1 MITTIIYIVIGLTSI
16 FIILGLIGTASLIF
30 SKEKDKSLA
39 VIAIKDVF
47 KYAFILMLLLL
58 IFYYVYPTPYL
69 YTHSK
74 ETLVKVNRLTGET
87 TYFKFNDGWVKPENS
102 DLSE

>member
-1 MITTIIYIVIGLTSI
+1 MVTIILYIIIGLISI

-39 VIAIKDVF
+39 VIATKDVF
-47 KYAFILMLLLL
+47 KYAFLLIFLL
-58 IFYYVYPTPYL
+58 FIFYYVYPTPYL

-87 TYFKFNDGWVKPENS
+87 TYFRFNEGWVKPENS
-102 DLSE
+102 DLPE

>member
-30 SKEKDKSLA
+30 SKEKDKNLA

-74 ETLVKVNRLTGET
+74 ETLVKVNRITGET
-87 TYFKFNDGWVKPENS
+87 TYFRFNEGWVKPENN